1 MFNLILGRSEPLF
14 SSASRAKVLVISGMN
29 LFEFGPGNAHFAYEL
44 MPFFTPRCDSF
55 VTAEEDQRQR
65 RGERRAI

>member
-1 MFNLILGRSEPLF
+1 
-14 SSASRAKVLVISGMN
+14 MN

-44 MPFFTPRCDSF
+44 MPFFTPRCDRF

-65 RGERRAI
+65 RGERRAISLIKRRINGGRDWD